1 MFELHGHPHPEFT
14 QRIRDWGFTAGQAA
28 RLWRCLYREFAT
40 SAAECSGLAGD
51 FREQIARHAVFS
63 QPSAVQISDAPDGLA
78 RKYLLALA
86 DGERI
91 ESVWMR
97 FRDRATVCVSTQ
109 AGCALG
115 CVFCATGQLGYRR
128 DLTAGEIIGQA
139 LFMRQRESAGPD
151 RPPLRN
157 VVFMGMGEPLVNYDA
172 VIRAARIFGDPAG
185 LSLGAKQLTISTV
198 GVIPGIVRLA
208 DERQPYSL
216 AVSLHAATQAE
227 RLAVVPAARAW
238 PLDELIAA
246 CRYYCDKLDR
256 KIFFEWTMIEGVNDS
271 LDQALAVVELLR
283 GMPAHVNVIP
293 LNPTDAYDGRGAAR
307 PGLERF
313 RETLLQRGLPC
324 TIRQRRAIE
333 VGGGCGQLNPAAGA
347 ARPAAPM
354 GPTVGSTEPSNR

>member
-14 QRIRDWGFTAGQAA
+14 RQIQDWGFTTGQAA

-40 SAAECSGLAGD
+40 SAADCAGIAGA
-51 FREQIARHAVFS
+51 FRGHLDRHAVFS
-63 QPSAVQISDAPDGLA
+63 QPSELHVSEAPDGLA

-139 LFMRQRESAGPD
+139 LFMRRREAAVGKS
-151 RPPLRN
+151 PPLRN

-227 RLAVVPAARAW
+227 RLAIVPAARAW

-246 CRYYCDKLDR
+246 CRYYCEQLDR
-256 KIFFEWTMIEGVNDS
+256 KIFFEWTLIDGVNDS
-271 LDQALAVVELLR
+271 REQALAVVALLR
-283 GMPAHVNVIP
+283 GLPAHVNIIP
-293 LNPTDAYDGRGAAR
+293 LNPTAAYDGRGAAR
-307 PGLERF
+307 SGLELF

-333 VGGGCGQLNPAAGA
+333 VGGGCGQLNPLV
-347 ARPAAPM
+347 
-354 GPTVGSTEPSNR
+354 TVGGGGL

>member
-1 MFELHGHPHPEFT
+1 MFELHGHPQSEFT
-14 QRIRDWGFTAGQAA
+14 RRIQDWGFTTGQAA
-28 RLWRCLYREFAT
+28 RLWRYLYREFAT
-40 SAAECSGLAGD
+40 AAGECVELSGR
-51 FREQIARHAVFS
+51 FRQHLERHAVFS
-63 QPSAVQISDAPDGLA
+63 QMLAVHVAEAPDGLA
-78 RKYLLALA
+78 RKYLLTLA

-128 DLTAGEIIGQA
+128 DLTAGEIVGQA
-139 LFMRQRESAGPD
+139 LFMRRCESIGSGH
-151 RPPLRN
+151 PPLRN

-172 VIRAARIFGDPAG
+172 VIAAARIFADPAG
-185 LSLGAKQLTISTV
+185 LALGAKQLTISTV

-227 RLAVVPAARAW
+227 RQVVVPTARAW

-256 KIFFEWTMIEGVNDS
+256 KIFFEWTMIDGVNDS
-271 LDQALAVVELLR
+271 EEQALAVVELLS
-283 GMPAHVNVIP
+283 GLPAHVNIIP
-293 LNPTDAYDGRGAAR
+293 LNPTAAFDGRGSAR
-307 PGLERF
+307 SGLERF

-324 TIRQRRAIE
+324 TIRQRRGIE
-333 VGGGCGQLNPAAGA
+333 VGGGCGQLNPLV
-347 ARPAAPM
+347 R
-354 GPTVGSTEPSNR
+354 

>member
-1 MFELHGHPHPEFT
+1 MFELHGQPRLEFAR
-14 QRIRDWGFTAGQAA
+14 QIQDWGFTAGQAA
-28 RLWRCLYREFAT
+28 RLWRYLYRDFAAST
-40 SAAECSGLAGD
+40 ADCDGLAGE
-51 FREQIARHAVFS
+51 FRRHLDRHAAFS
-63 QPSAVQISDAPDGLA
+63 QLSALHVSEAPDGLA
-78 RKYLLALA
+78 RKYLLTLA

-97 FRDRATVCVSTQ
+97 FRDRATICVSTQ

-128 DLTAGEIIGQA
+128 DLTAGEIIGQS
-139 LFMRQRESAGPD
+139 LFMRRRELAGD
-151 RPPLRN
+151 RQPPLRN

-172 VIRAARIFGDPAG
+172 VIRAARIFADPAG
-185 LSLGAKQLTISTV
+185 LSLGAKQITISTV

-208 DERQPYSL
+208 DERHPYSL

-246 CRYYCDKLDR
+246 CRYYCQRLDR
-256 KIFFEWTMIEGVNDS
+256 KIFFEWTMIDGVNDS
-271 LDQALAVVELLR
+271 IDQALTVVELLR
-283 GMPAHVNVIP
+283 GLPAHVNIIP
-293 LNPTDAYDGRGAAR
+293 LNPTAEYSGHGSAR
-307 PGLERF
+307 SALERF

-333 VGGGCGQLNPAAGA
+333 VGGGCGQLNPSTL
-347 ARPAAPM
+347 
-354 GPTVGSTEPSNR
+354 PTA